1 VTRTRNSKLA
11 LPAAVVALVACSSD
25 GSKSDRQSTVA
36 ATTAVSVAAT
46 TTPTSSSTAADTS
59 GRPAVQKI
67 IDVGGGQLLG
77 MAASEDAIWAI
88 SFDNGALVK
97 IDPVTNDVATSVRI
111 SQAGSV
117 LSNDG
122 DVWVARY
129 GFGTSGGGID
139 RVDASSA
146 AKVASIAA
154 GDVCCDLT
162 FGDDLLWLLDAQG
175 TLRSIDPS
183 SNTIGSE
190 FPVAV
195 DRNAHSNVVY
205 GGGYL
210 WASSDTTRLH
220 RIDRRTGDIVD
231 FDVGGG
237 VPFVERDGLVWGA
250 SPTAVWAV
258 DAETGEVQRHIDLQR
273 SIEVLSLDVGSSTI
287 WVGVRRP
294 GRVGEVRHID
304 IGTGEVLDQFAD
316 VDIPAHIVLAF
327 DSVWVTDSGSSNVVR
342 IGPFTDT

>member
-1 VTRTRNSKLA
+1 MALLA
-11 LPAAVVALVACSSD
+11 SVVALVACSSN
-25 GSKSDRQSTVA
+25 SATSDTQ
-36 ATTAVSVAAT
+36 
-46 TTPTSSSTAADTS
+46 STAAAGTTTTTASTVTTSDTA
-59 GRPAVQKI
+59 GQPAVQEI
-67 IDVGGGQLLG
+67 IDVRGGQLLG
-77 MAASEDAIWAI
+77 MAASEDAVWAI
-88 SFDNGALVK
+88 SFDNGTLVK
-97 IDPVTNDVATSVRI
+97 IDPSTNDVSASVRI

-139 RVDASSA
+139 RVDAASA

-162 FGDDLLWLLDAQG
+162 FGDDLLWLLDAGG

-190 FPVAV
+190 FPVTV

-210 WASSDTTRLH
+210 WASSDTTPLH
-220 RIDRRTGDIVD
+220 RIDRQTGQIVD

-258 DAETGEVQRHIDLQR
+258 DAETGAVQRHIDLQR
-273 SIEVLSLDVGSSTI
+273 SIEVLSLDVATSTI

-304 IGTGEVLDQFAD
+304 IDTGEVLDQFDD

>member
-36 ATTAVSVAAT
+36 ATTAVSVGAT

-175 TLRSIDPS
+175 TLRSIGRSIRSPPPFREWYPVEKCRITSTRTTWRAIGGASLRPS
-183 SNTIGSE
+183 RLTPSFN
-190 FPVAV
+190 
-195 DRNAHSNVVY
+195 
-205 GGGYL
+205 
-210 WASSDTTRLH
+210 TRLSSSSV
-220 RIDRRTGDIVD
+220 ILPMPL
-231 FDVGGG
+231 VGCDEMLAALTLPNG
-237 VPFVERDGLVWGA
+237 PENSAPPL
-250 SPTAVWAV
+250 PY
-258 DAETGEVQRHIDLQR
+258 
-273 SIEVLSLDVGSSTI
+273 
-287 WVGVRRP
+287 
-294 GRVGEVRHID
+294 
-304 IGTGEVLDQFAD
+304 QF
-316 VDIPAHIVLAF
+316 L
-327 DSVWVTDSGSSNVVR
+327 
-342 IGPFTDT
+342 